1 MKPRK
6 YPYSGR
12 QGLVRKE
19 IPRFIQLGNIA
30 IDSKLINNIEMF
42 EWVGQNETVIHLKIP
57 KFFAYEE
64 KQITVQ
70 LKLWQVLKILNRY

>member
-12 QGLVRKE
+12 QGLTRTGL
-19 IPRFIQLGNIA
+19 PRVIQLGNIA
-30 IDSKLINNIEMF
+30 IDSKLVNNIEMF
-42 EWVGQNETVIHLKIP
+42 EWVGLNETVIHLKIP

-70 LKLWQVLKILNRY
+70 LKLEQVLQILNRY

>member
-6 YPYSGR
+6 YQYSGR
-12 QGLVRKE
+12 QGLVRKGM
-19 IPRFIQLGNIA
+19 PMFIQLGNIA
-30 IDSKLINNIEMF
+30 IDSKLINNIETF
-42 EWVGQNETVIHLKIP
+42 EWVGPNEAVINLKIP

-70 LKLWQVLKILNRY
+70 LKLGQVLKILNRY

>member
-6 YPYSGR
+6 YPYSGK
-12 QGLVRKE
+12 QGLTMAGL
-19 IPRFIQLGNIA
+19 PRFIQLGNTA

-57 KFFAYEE
+57 KSFAYEE

-70 LKLWQVLKILNRY
+70 LKLKQVLQILNRY

>member
-1 MKPRK
+1 MKPKK

-12 QGLVRKE
+12 QRLTRTGL
-19 IPRFIQLGNIA
+19 PRFIQLGDIA

-42 EWVGQNETVIHLKIP
+42 EWIGPNETVIHLKIL

-70 LKLWQVLKILNRY
+70 LTLGQVLKILNRY

>member
-1 MKPRK
+1 MKPKK

-12 QGLVRKE
+12 QGLTRTGL
-19 IPRFIQLGNIA
+19 PRFIQLGNIA
-30 IDSKLINNIEMF
+30 IDSKFINNIEMF
-42 EWVGQNETVIHLKIP
+42 EWVGPNETVIHLRVP

-70 LKLWQVLKILNRY
+70 LKLGQVLKILNRY

>member
-12 QGLVRKE
+12 QGLTRNGL
-19 IPRFIQLGNIA
+19 PRFIQLGNIA
-30 IDSKLINNIEMF
+30 IDSKLITNIEMF
-42 EWVGQNETVIHLKIP
+42 EWAGPNEAVIYLKIP

-64 KQITVQ
+64 KQITVK
-70 LKLWQVLKILNRY
+70 LKLEQVLQILNRN

>member
-1 MKPRK
+1 MRPKRR
-6 YPYSGR
+6 PYTGKIR
-12 QGLVRKE
+12 IVKKE
-19 IPRFIQLGNIA
+19 MPRFIQLGNIA

-42 EWVGQNETVIHLKIP
+42 EWVGPNETVIHLKIP

-70 LKLWQVLKILNRY
+70 LKLGEVLKILNR

>member
-19 IPRFIQLGNIA
+19 MPRFIQLGNIA

-42 EWVGQNETVIHLKIP
+42 EWVGPNETVIHLKIP

-70 LKLWQVLKILNRY
+70 LKLGQVLKILNRY

>member
-12 QGLVRKE
+12 QRLVRKE
-19 IPRFIQLGNIA
+19 MPRFIQLGNIA
-30 IDSKLINNIEMF
+30 IDSKLINNIETF
-42 EWVGQNETVIHLKIP
+42 EWVGPNETVIHLKTP
-57 KFFAYEE
+57 KLFAYEE
-64 KQITVQ
+64 KSITVQ

>member
-6 YPYSGR
+6 HPYSGR
-12 QGLVRKE
+12 QRLVRKE
-19 IPRFIQLGNIA
+19 MPRFIQLGNIA
-30 IDSKLINNIEMF
+30 IDSKLINNIETF
-42 EWVGQNETVIHLKIP
+42 EWVGPNETVIHLKTP
-57 KFFAYEE
+57 KLFTYEE

>member
-6 YPYSGR
+6 YPYSGK

-19 IPRFIQLGNIA
+19 MPRFIQLGNIA
-30 IDSKLINNIEMF
+30 IDSKLVNNIEMF
-42 EWVGQNETVIHLKIP
+42 EWVGPNETVIHLKIP

-70 LKLWQVLKILNRY
+70 LKLGQVLQILNRY

>member
-12 QGLVRKE
+12 QRLVRKE
-19 IPRFIQLGNIA
+19 MPRFIQLGNIA
-30 IDSKLINNIEMF
+30 IDSKLINNIETF
-42 EWVGQNETVIHLKIP
+42 EWVGPNETVIHLKTP
-57 KFFAYEE
+57 KLFTYEE

>member
-19 IPRFIQLGNIA
+19 MPRFIQLGNIA

-42 EWVGQNETVIHLKIP
+42 EWVGLNETVIHLKIP

-70 LKLWQVLKILNRY
+70 LKLNQVLKILNRY